1 MSSAER
7 RFPITAA
14 QLVGNFCE
22 TLLYGMYL
30 VTCGLCAR
38 AFLFTGSGKEERW
51 LRPHEIRWMMV
62 FIATTLLAIC
72 SFDVAIGLLHNFQ
85 AFIQS
90 TNPSEEYYDIGD
102 WINISR
108 IYRCWIVHG
117 HRWLIIVP
125 SLVLYLGGISMAVRL
140 IQVEADPGTMR
151 EISVV
156 SNQLRPWLLAFF
168 AITAAQN
175 ALTTSVIIWRIW
187 RVDSRSSVYFHS
199 GSTVNQTRYLRKV
212 MRVIAESGAVYTLM
226 VFLTFILCI
235 TGSNALYPM
244 SDMTLQATGIAFNV
258 ILIRSPTRRD
268 KQFNAFEHNTRASI
282 LVDQHAVVDNT
293 AMRSISMARQPSH
306 PPRQAVKS
314 LGSRARS
321 ESSASDLH
329 SDGIVVSKTVLTS

>member
-90 TNPSEEYYDIGD
+90 TDPSEEYYDIGD

-108 IYRCWIVHG
+108 VSRSLFPAAATANATN
-117 HRWLIIVP
+117 HRTVRKP
-125 SLVLYLGGISMAVRL
+125 SYCD
-140 IQVEADPGTMR
+140 DPGRFCFGT
-151 EISVV
+151 ISKM
-156 SNQLRPWLLAFF
+156 
-168 AITAAQN
+168 
-175 ALTTSVIIWRIW
+175 
-187 RVDSRSSVYFHS
+187 SS
-199 GSTVNQTRYLRKV
+199 
-212 MRVIAESGAVYTLM
+212 
-226 VFLTFILCI
+226 
-235 TGSNALYPM
+235 P
-244 SDMTLQATGIAFNV
+244 
-258 ILIRSPTRRD
+258 
-268 KQFNAFEHNTRASI
+268 
-282 LVDQHAVVDNT
+282 
-293 AMRSISMARQPSH
+293 
-306 PPRQAVKS
+306 KS
-314 LGSRARS
+314 Y
-321 ESSASDLH
+321 
-329 SDGIVVSKTVLTS
+329 

>member
-1 MSSAER
+1 MLNS
-7 RFPITAA
+7 
-14 QLVGNFCE
+14 
-22 TLLYGMYL
+22 
-30 VTCGLCAR
+30 
-38 AFLFTGSGKEERW
+38 
-51 LRPHEIRWMMV
+51 
-62 FIATTLLAIC
+62 FIA
-72 SFDVAIGLLHNFQ
+72 
-85 AFIQS
+85 
-90 TNPSEEYYDIGD
+90 
-102 WINISR
+102 
-108 IYRCWIVHG
+108 
-117 HRWLIIVP
+117 
-125 SLVLYLGGISMAVRL
+125 
-140 IQVEADPGTMR
+140 
-151 EISVV
+151 
-156 SNQLRPWLLAFF
+156 
-168 AITAAQN
+168 
-175 ALTTSVIIWRIW
+175 VIIWRIW

-244 SDMTLQATGIAFNV
+244 SDMVSRILPAYLIDVELIYCKTLQATGIAFNV

-282 LVDQHAVVDNT
+282 LVDQRAVVDNT

-329 SDGIVVSKTVLTS
+329 SDGIVVSKTVLTSWSQLLCPHFCIMDLCLIPPFSVNSIWVIYPNYVLLVPGKCCYIVFRLCL